1 MKIFPLFLLLLSEL
15 ALATAYTCVD
25 SVGHTTYSDHPDCTA
40 PQKTFPRRESGSYVA
55 TPVSPQGVSTFSSSP
70 GQPVQPQVVTPQQ
83 ALPRISFPPIFYL
96 LLGFVFLVLF
106 ASAFL
111 VGQTNRKR
119 RRRNFP
125 SFPDL
130 DQPRG
135 KVSQMDDF
143 RQLDVRPKTTDYG
156 SARFTLK
163 NPALLTERE
172 QGCYWRLV
180 NALGPDFIVMGQV
193 AFSQMLTVK
202 GGTGYQN
209 HALFSTMRQKVADF
223 VICRKDFTM
232 IAVVELDDSSHANK
246 RDKDKI
252 RDRAIKEAGLLVF
265 RLPSTPN
272 HEPVERLADV
282 LKRLDQLQTV

>member
-1 MKIFPLFLLLLSEL
+1 MM
-15 ALATAYTCVD
+15 
-25 SVGHTTYSDHPDCTA
+25 
-40 PQKTFPRRESGSYVA
+40 R
-55 TPVSPQGVSTFSSSP
+55 QGGIAFTI
-70 GQPVQPQVVTPQQ
+70 GQPNQAQVVNPQQ
-83 ALPRISFPPIFYL
+83 TPPKSSFPPIFYL
-96 LLGFVFLVLF
+96 LGAFVLIAVVL
-106 ASAFL
+106 SS
-111 VGQTNRKR
+111 VMGRQGNKR
-119 RRRNFP
+119 RGKRDFSSPSGLNKTQGTVRRTQEIGQDIEYFRSN
-125 SFPDL
+125 DIN
-130 DQPRG
+130 Q
-135 KVSQMDDF
+135 KV
-143 RQLDVRPKTTDYG
+143 TDYG

-163 NPALLTERE
+163 NTTLLTERE

-180 NALGPDFIVMGQV
+180 TALGPDFIVMGQV
-193 AFSQMLTVK
+193 AFSQILTVK